1 MKKLKKNI
9 TTKILLILF
18 ILVSNSLFSQSF
30 DFKNYNVEDGLS
42 QSEVNVIFQDSRGYL
57 WIGTSGGGVCQ
68 FDGITFTQ
76 YSEKDGLSGDMIRAI
91 TEDHDGN
98 LWFASTLGGITKY
111 NGRKFTIYNESD
123 NLLYSSGFN
132 TLFTDD
138 KNRIWIGS
146 NFGLSIYE
154 DGYFKNFENNALLS
168 AEIYQITTDSK
179 NNTLLAT
186 NKGLVILSK
195 KDTLLINT
203 SNGLPS
209 DEIKYVIEDKDGN
222 YLIGTKNKGAIKL
235 LSGSV
240 DEKQNFEFTSLPIPN
255 DISITSILIDNDN
268 EIWFSSNENG
278 VYLLHSN
285 FQVTNITKKNGL
297 KNNHISN
304 LLKDRSGNVWLGTSG
319 SGLIKLGT
327 KAFTYYDNIN
337 GFDSPAIF
345 SIIRDDNNHLWV
357 TTGDDGIFEHN
368 GLKTIHYNKN
378 NSLPSNKVRSST
390 KDNKGNLWFA
400 TNGGLIKY
408 KDGIFKKYTKEQG
421 LPSNEI
427 RSVFFD
433 SKNRL
438 WIGTN
443 GSGIV
448 LFENNIFKTYNTKNC
463 ELSHDYIHTIYEDSQ
478 KNIWIGTGLGV
489 NKFSNNKFTTY
500 SNSKGFCNYYIGSIT
515 EDKYGKLWFGTD
527 RCIVRYD
534 GIDFKP
540 VTIDNGLSSNVI
552 YFLHTDLKGNIWV
565 GTNKGLDKI
574 TLNSYGQIDR
584 IKNYGALEGFK
595 GIECNSRAIYEDKK
609 GILWIGTIAGLISFN
624 PAEDKSNVF
633 EPIIHL
639 NKVKLF
645 FEDVNWLKYTKDYKS
660 WNNLPNDLVLDNNE
674 NHLTFEFSGINLTH
688 PEYVQYSFK
697 LEPLDKD
704 WFPSTKKTSA
714 TYSNLPPGEYKFLV
728 KARNN
733 EGIWTQEAASFEF
746 TITSPLWQT
755 WWFYLIIFTIIG
767 YILFK
772 VTTFKEKRQIE
783 ISKEL
788 EKKVRERTILIEKQ
802 RDEKEILLKEIHHR
816 VKNNL
821 QVINSLLSIQSSY
834 TNDSKSLALFDEAK
848 NRIRSMALIHEKMYQ
863 TGDLAHIDFQD
874 YILALTDDLIRTY
887 SINTDIFLDIK
898 IDEVKFDIDTII
910 PIGLLLN
917 EIISNTLKYAFIDRA
932 KGKIIIHLTQ
942 IDDNTFSLVAGDD
955 GVGME
960 SHILEQEDVS
970 LGMEL
975 IKIFVEQLDGT
986 IERLEQK
993 GTVYQIDFKS
1003 RKKS

>member
-1 MKKLKKNI
+1 M
-9 TTKILLILF
+9 LF

-91 TEDHDGN
+91 TEDQDGN

-146 NFGLSIYE
+146 NFGLSIYD
-154 DGYFKNFENNALLS
+154 DGYFKNFEKNALLN

-179 NNTLLAT
+179 HNTLLAT
-186 NKGLVILSK
+186 NKGLIIINK
-195 KDTLLINT
+195 IDTLLIDA

-209 DEIKYVIEDKDGN
+209 NIITTVTEDNDGN
-222 YLIGTKNKGAIKL
+222 YLIGTKKNGVIKL
-235 LSGSV
+235 LAGSI
-240 DEKQNFEFTSLPIPN
+240 DEKLQLEFEAIPIPS
-255 DISITSILIDNDN
+255 DISITSIIIDNDK
-268 EIWFSSNENG
+268 EIWFSTKQNG
-278 VYLLHSN
+278 VFVQHIDLS
-285 FQVTNITKKNGL
+285 ITQLTKENGL
-297 KNNHISN
+297 KNNN
-304 LLKDRSGNVWLGTSG
+304 LNCLYQDRSGNLWIGTSG
-319 SGLIKLGT
+319 SGIIKLGT
-327 KAFTYYDNIN
+327 KAFTYFENIEGLN
-337 GFDSPAIF
+337 SQAIF
-345 SIIRDDNNHLWV
+345 SILEDEESNLWIG
-357 TTGDDGIFEHN
+357 TGDEGIYKYDGKNVLHFNQTN
-368 GLKTIHYNKN
+368 GINGK
-378 NSLPSNKVRSST
+378 SVRSSL

-400 TNGGLIKY
+400 TSKGLVKYNNGS
-408 KDGIFKKYTKEQG
+408 FTTFTTANG

-427 RSVFFD
+427 KSLLLD
-433 SKNRL
+433 KQNRL

-443 GSGIV
+443 GYGLTIYDDKTFKV
-448 LFENNIFKTYNTKNC
+448 YNKENGD
-463 ELSHDYIHTIYEDSQ
+463 LSHDYIHSLFEDS
-478 KNIWIGTGLGV
+478 KGNIWIGTGDGL
-489 NKFSNNKFTTY
+489 NKYSNGKFTNY
-500 SNSKGFCNYYIGSIT
+500 SKSAGFCNNYIGSIT
-515 EDKYGKLWFGTD
+515 EDKHGKLWFGTD

-534 GIDFKP
+534 GIDFKAI
-540 VTIDNGLSSNVI
+540 TMKQGLSSNVI
-552 YFLHTDLKGNIWV
+552 YLLHCDKRGNIWV
-565 GTNKGLDKI
+565 GTNKGLNKI
-574 TLNSYGQIDR
+574 TLNSYGQINT
-584 IKNYGALEGFK
+584 IKEYGAPEGFK
-595 GIECNSRAIYEDKK
+595 GIECNSRAIFEDKK
-609 GILWIGTIAGLISFN
+609 GNLWIGTVSGLIKYN
-624 PAEDKSNVF
+624 PKEDKSNVF

-746 TITSPLWQT
+746 TITSPFWQT
-755 WWFYLIIFTIIG
+755 WWFYLIIFTTIG

-834 TNDSKSLALFDEAK
+834 TDDPKSLALFDEAK

-960 SHILEQEDVS
+960 SHILEQEDIS